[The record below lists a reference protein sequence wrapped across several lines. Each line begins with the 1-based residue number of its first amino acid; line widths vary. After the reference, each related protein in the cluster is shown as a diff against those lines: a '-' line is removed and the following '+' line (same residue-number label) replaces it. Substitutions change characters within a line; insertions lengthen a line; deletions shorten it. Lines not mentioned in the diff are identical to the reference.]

1 MLIEQAKATGKPE
14 AALEK
19 MVEGRIRKYYEE
31 VVLLEQPFVMDG
43 KVKVSYLVKQTAK
56 DLKTDIALKAF
67 VRFQLGDG
75 IEKEAAE

>member
-1 MLIEQAKATGKPE
+1 VLIEQAKATGKPE

-43 KVKVSYLVKQTAK
+43 KVKVSELVKQTAK

-75 IEKEAAE
+75 IEKAAAE

>member
-43 KVKVSYLVKQTAK
+43 KVKVSELVKQTAK

-75 IEKEAAE
+75 IEKAAAE